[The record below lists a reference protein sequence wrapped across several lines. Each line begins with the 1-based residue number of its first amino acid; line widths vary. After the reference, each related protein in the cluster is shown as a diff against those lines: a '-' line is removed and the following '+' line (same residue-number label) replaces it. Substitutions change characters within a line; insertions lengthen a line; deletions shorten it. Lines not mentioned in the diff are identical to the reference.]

1 MTNNDKKL
9 TVTYALGLVLFLGA
23 IYALFSYGSHRY
35 CMIHE
40 GFVSQNN
47 ERKKKDNKKPKLS
60 ENQIK
65 EKTDKIQKLLDDVY
79 DELNFDKNIDDYDD
93 LVGDLQ
99 DLVDANIL
107 NNIMKNKDGL
117 TGNLTDTQSMTNIKD
132 MNELGKF
139 QDILKNM
146 KTFLHKN

>member
-47 ERKKKDNKKPKLS
+47 ERKLKDNKKPELS
-60 ENQIK
+60 ESQIK

>member
-1 MTNNDKKL
+1 MTGDDSKMNIL
-9 TVTYALGLVLFLGA
+9 YVFGIVLFFGM

-35 CMIHE
+35 CVIHE

-47 ERKKKDNKKPKLS
+47 SESSSNKEESQVS
-60 ENQIK
+60 EDKIR
-65 EKTDKIQKLLDDVY
+65 EKTQQIQKLLDEVY
-79 DELNFDKNIDDYDD
+79 DDLNFDKNIDDYEDLVDD
-93 LVGDLQ
+93 LH

-117 TGNLTDTQSMTNIKD
+117 TGDLTNSQSISQIKN

-146 KTFLHKN
+146 KGFLQKN

>member
-1 MTNNDKKL
+1 MNRDDSKMNIL
-9 TVTYALGLVLFLGA
+9 YAFGIIAFFGM

-35 CMIHE
+35 CVIHE
-40 GFVSQNN
+40 GFVSQN
-47 ERKKKDNKKPKLS
+47 KS
-60 ENQIK
+60 EDSGSKREPQVSEDKIR
-65 EKTDKIQKLLDDVY
+65 EKTQQIQKLLDEVY
-79 DELNFDKNIDDYDD
+79 EDLNFDKNIDDYEDLVDD
-93 LVGDLQ
+93 LH

-117 TGNLTDTQSMTNIKD
+117 TGDLTNSHSITQIKN

-146 KTFLHKN
+146 KGFLQKN

>member
-1 MTNNDKKL
+1 MTRDDSKMNIL
-9 TVTYALGLVLFLGA
+9 YVFGIVLFFGM

-35 CMIHE
+35 CVIHE

-47 ERKKKDNKKPKLS
+47 SESSSNKEESQVS
-60 ENQIK
+60 EDKIR
-65 EKTDKIQKLLDDVY
+65 EKTQQIQKLLDEVY
-79 DELNFDKNIDDYDD
+79 DDLNFDKNIDDYEDLVDD
-93 LVGDLQ
+93 LH

-117 TGNLTDTQSMTNIKD
+117 TGDLTNSQSISQIKN

-146 KTFLHKN
+146 KGFLQKN

>member
-1 MTNNDKKL
+1 MADKDKKL
-9 TVTYALGLVLFLGA
+9 PIVYTFGLLIFFGA

-35 CMIHE
+35 CVMHE
-40 GFVSQNN
+40 GFKNQKE
-47 ERKKKDNKKPKLS
+47 ERTIKDDKKPAID
-60 ENQIK
+60 EEQIK
-65 EKTDKIQKLLDDVY
+65 QRTDQIQKLLDEVY
-79 DELNFDKNIDDYDD
+79 DELNFDHNVDDYED
-93 LVGDLQ
+93 LVEDLH
-99 DLVDANIL
+99 DLVDASIL

-117 TGNLTDTQSMTNIKD
+117 SSNLTDNQSMANIKQ

>member
-1 MTNNDKKL
+1 MANSDKKIT
-9 TVTYALGLVLFLGA
+9 TVYILGLILFFAALYG
-23 IYALFSYGSHRY
+23 LFSYGSHRY
-35 CMIHE
+35 CIMHE
-40 GFVSQNN
+40 GFANREK
-47 ERKKKDNKKPKLS
+47 ERKLADTKDPDIS
-60 ENQIK
+60 EDQIK
-65 EKTDKIQKLLDDVY
+65 KKTDQIQKLLDEVY
-79 DELNFDKNIDDYDD
+79 EELNFDKNVDDYED
-93 LVGDLQ
+93 LVGDLH

-117 TGNLTDTQSMTNIKD
+117 TGDLTNAQSMTKIKD

>member
-47 ERKKKDNKKPKLS
+47 ERKLKDNKKPKLS